1 MSRLGFAIK
10 EFIYYWNNP
19 ESKRNKLYK
28 IFKESLRKVDGIEVP
43 YYDIPYE
50 FLNKRGLCQVIF
62 PIKKSVVEYGFDGKE
77 AGEKK
82 IIKSYVLTSQLIN
95 DDALCI
101 SFKKNTDEELYS
113 ELKKWIRYF
122 KKVHRRKSWEFLK
135 EKIGIPVVVGII
147 LGAPKVLEFLLK
159 LLSKL
164 LSK

>member
-10 EFIYYWNNP
+10 GFIYYWNDP

-62 PIKKSVVEYGFDGKE
+62 PIKKSIVEYGFDGKE

-82 IIKSYVLTSQLIN
+82 IIKSYVLTGQLIN
-95 DDALCI
+95 DDTLCI
-101 SFKKNTDEELYS
+101 SFKKIVN
-113 ELKKWIRYF
+113 
-122 KKVHRRKSWEFLK
+122 
-135 EKIGIPVVVGII
+135 
-147 LGAPKVLEFLLK
+147 
-159 LLSKL
+159 
-164 LSK
+164 

>member
-10 EFIYYWNNP
+10 GFIYYWNDP

-62 PIKKSVVEYGFDGKE
+62 PIKKSIVEYGFDGKE

-82 IIKSYVLTSQLIN
+82 IIKSYVLTGQLIN
-95 DDALCI
+95 DDTLCI
-101 SFKKNTDEELYS
+101 SFKKNS

-122 KKVHRRKSWEFLK
+122 KKIHRRKSWEFLK

-147 LGAPKVLEFLLK
+147 LGAPKVLEFVLK

>member
-10 EFIYYWNNP
+10 GFIYYWNDP

-62 PIKKSVVEYGFDGKE
+62 PIKKSIVEYGFDGKE

-82 IIKSYVLTSQLIN
+82 IIKSYVLTGQLIN
-95 DDALCI
+95 DDTLCI
-101 SFKKNTDEELYS
+101 SFKKNS

-122 KKVHRRKSWEFLK
+122 KKIHRRKSWEFLK

-147 LGAPKVLEFLLK
+147 LGAPKALEFLLK

>member
-10 EFIYYWNNP
+10 GFIYYWNDP

-62 PIKKSVVEYGFDGKE
+62 PIKKSIVEYGFDGKE

-82 IIKSYVLTSQLIN
+82 IIKSYVLTGQLIN
-95 DDALCI
+95 DDTLCI
-101 SFKKNTDEELYS
+101 SFKKNS

-122 KKVHRRKSWEFLK
+122 KKIHRRKSREFLK

-147 LGAPKVLEFLLK
+147 LSAPKVLE